1 MSFRVSV
8 SSMRAIAAGAAAVL
22 GVALTITP
30 AAAQTQ
36 GQGGAQGNA
45 QVGQTY
51 GSWTGACEQM
61 PGGGNECFIFQN
73 VKDAQSG
80 RPMMSLK
87 VGYFGPNNEA
97 AILADLPT
105 GVLIP
110 PGAAFAVDGGNE
122 VRVPYQ
128 ICTPGLCRA
137 IVPLNDQMISRM
149 KAGSALQ
156 VSFVT
161 AAGKKLGENA
171 SLSGFTAG
179 FDSVKK

>member
-22 GVALTITP
+22 GVAL
-30 AAAQTQ
+30 AAAPASAQT
-36 GQGGAQGNA
+36 QGGAQGNA
-45 QVGQTY
+45 QIGQTY
-51 GSWTGACEQM
+51 GSWTGACEQL
-61 PGGGNECFIFQN
+61 PGGGGTECFIFQN

-110 PGAAFAVDGGNE
+110 PGAAFAVDGGAE

-137 IVPLNDQMISRM
+137 IVPLNDQMIGRM

-161 AAGKKLGENA
+161 AGGKKMGESA

-179 FDSVKK
+179 WDKVAK

>member
-1 MSFRVSV
+1 MSFRLSV
-8 SSMRAIAAGAAAVL
+8 PSMRATVVGAAAIL
-22 GVALTITP
+22 GVAL
-30 AAAQTQ
+30 AAAPAVAQT
-36 GQGGAQGNA
+36 QGGAQGNA
-45 QVGQTY
+45 QIGQTY
-51 GSWTGACEQM
+51 GSWTGACETL
-61 PGGGNECFIFQN
+61 PGGAGTECFIFQN

-87 VGYFGPNNEA
+87 VCYFGPNNEP

-110 PGAAFAVDGGNE
+110 PGAGFAVDGGSE

-149 KAGSALQ
+149 KGGKAMN
-156 VSFVT
+156 VNFIT
-161 AAGKKLGENA
+161 AAGKKMGEDA

-179 FDSVKK
+179 WDSVKK